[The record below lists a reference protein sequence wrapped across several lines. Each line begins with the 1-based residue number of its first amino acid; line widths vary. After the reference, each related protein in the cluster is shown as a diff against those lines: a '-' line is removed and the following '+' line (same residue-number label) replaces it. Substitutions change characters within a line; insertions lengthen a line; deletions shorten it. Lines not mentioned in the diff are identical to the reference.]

1 MMWRGIRQ
9 TAFIMTHARYATDAE
24 ITMQSA
30 ITGAMNAAHIHLRIK
45 RKMSA

>member
-1 MMWRGIRQ
+1 MMQRVLDQ
-9 TAFIMTHARYATDAE
+9 AVFIMTHARYATDAE